1 MKGTF
6 FTKTLLLA
14 AALLISSLGCMAQN
28 DPADQ
33 LVGTWKKTF
42 DQGSATLTF
51 TADKKTEVE
60 FTGDDVIDVWGSYKI
75 DGTKITLTDE
85 GGDYSSGQSGAY
97 TFTLSEDSLTFTV
110 DDDPVFG
117 RSTLVQGTWGRTAD
131 TEK

>member
-117 RSTLVQGTWGRTAD
+117 RSTLVQGTWARTAD
-131 TEK
+131 AEK